1 MSKVICIAGESGSGK
16 TTSMR
21 NLDPETTMY
30 IDCDKKGLSWKGWRN
45 QYNGQKKN
53 YLKTDFPQVAL
64 QALKKI
70 DKEEQYKHIRVVVV
84 DTINGLM
91 IADEMRRC
99 KEKGYDKWQ
108 DLAQSIYDLIDYAL
122 TMRDDVTIIF
132 VAHTQTDHDDNGYMF
147 TRIKTSGRKLDKITL
162 ESKFSTVLLS
172 KCVDGKFLFE
182 TQANFSTAKTP
193 MGAFEEKKI
202 DNDIV
207 QVMKALEEYQNEQTK
222 QLR

>member
-30 IDCDKKGLSWKGWRN
+30 IDCDKKGLSWKGWRS
-45 QYNGQKKN
+45 QYNGDKKN

-70 DKEEQYKHIRVVVV
+70 DKEEQYRHIRVVVV

-132 VAHTQTDHDDNGYMF
+132 VAHTQTDYDDNGYMF

-193 MGAFEEKKI
+193 MGAFAEKEI

-207 QVMKALEEYQNEQTK
+207 QVMKALEEY
-222 QLR
+222 